1 MKTNTRPVP
10 AIRIQRGQAHPVKQ
24 SNHQLSLERFLKLVE
39 KIAGGIKDTATQS
52 SELNHGSRFAAVM
65 FDRGNDASFHLYGA
79 GFRVSIEMVET
90 NLQEGG
96 QS

>member
-1 MKTNTRPVP
+1 MKTTIRPVP
-10 AIRIQRGQAHPVKQ
+10 AVRIQRGQAQPVKQ

-39 KIAGGIKDTATQS
+39 KITGGIKETATQS
-52 SELNHGSRFAAVM
+52 SKLNHGSQFAAVM

-90 NLQEGG
+90 NSQKGA